1 MKKRKGKFRK
11 NRLKL
16 KDGNRISLPSG
27 QWRGICWEA
36 GAGQGAAVPRDWG
49 LSLETQAGLQRAIS
63 WKDWPAE
70 KLPYSRGVWG
80 CD

>member
-27 QWRGICWEA
+27 QWPGTCWEV
-36 GAGQGAAVPRDWG
+36 GPGQGAGVPGDEWELEPG
-49 LSLETQAGLQRAIS
+49 LGKHETPGLKR
-63 WKDWPAE
+63 E
-70 KLPYSRGVWG
+70 LVWNG
-80 CD
+80 PFSSVERLAC